1 VADTT
6 THVVTQQVDTSS
18 GAAANVAAV
27 LANSTVYVTDAAAS
41 AALSGQL
48 TSLQQNAN
56 LGSSQQLLLGNLQNL
71 NRRPG

>member
-1 VADTT
+1 
-6 THVVTQQVDTSS
+6 
-18 GAAANVAAV
+18 V